1 MALNLGYILSMNKA
15 KTLTRSDIAS
25 YVLAALALF
34 IVVEFSLLVAL
45 FSGLLVYALAHVL
58 VPTIEKRYSSNKART
73 IAVVLLS
80 SVIILLI
87 SAAIWGILVFFRSE
101 AGNLQNLLQKLA
113 DIIEASRNQLP
124 EWLSAYLPEGV
135 EALRELMTG
144 WLREH
149 AGEAKGLGQE
159 AGHIIVQLVLGMII
173 GSMVALQDAT
183 TEDNYRPFAKALLDR
198 IGNLNLMFS
207 KIVFAQ
213 VRISLINTAFTAVY
227 LLVILPLAGVHLP
240 LTKSMI
246 AITFLAGLIPVVGNI
261 VSNTV
266 IVIVGLSHSLQIAVA
281 SLVFMVVI
289 HKLEYFLN
297 ARIIGSQIN
306 ARAWEMLT
314 AILVMETLFGM
325 PGLVAAPV
333 FYAYLKKELMD
344 RQLV

>member
-1 MALNLGYILSMNKA
+1 MNIA
-15 KTLTRSDIAS
+15 KNTAKLTPSAIAS
-25 YVLAALALF
+25 YILAAIALL
-34 IVVEFSLLVAL
+34 VVLKFGMLVAL
-45 FSGLLVYALAHVL
+45 FSGLLVYSLVHLLA
-58 VPTIEKRYSSNKART
+58 PTIEKRYSSTKARA

-80 SVIILLI
+80 SLI
-87 SAAIWGILVFFRSE
+87 VLSLSGAIWAIFVFFKSD

-124 EWLSAYLPEGV
+124 QWLSAYLPEGV
-135 EALRELMTG
+135 DALRELVTD

-149 AGEAKGLGQE
+149 AAEAKGVGQQV
-159 AGHIIVQLVLGMII
+159 GHILVQLILGMII
-173 GSMVALQDAT
+173 GSMVALQDT
-183 TEDNYRPFAKALLDR
+183 TSASNTQPLAVAMTERVANM
-198 IGNLNLMFS
+198 GLMFR

-213 VRISLINTAFTAVY
+213 VYISSINTVFTAIY
-227 LLVILPLAGVHLP
+227 LLVVLPLLGVHLP

-266 IVIVGLSHSLQIAVA
+266 IVIVALSYSLPIAIG
-281 SLVFMVVI
+281 SLVFMIVI

-306 ARAWEMLT
+306 AKSWEMLT
-314 AILVMETLFGM
+314 AILVMETLFGL
-325 PGLVAAPV
+325 PGVVAAPV
-333 FYAYLKKELMD
+333 FYAYIKKELMD

>member
-1 MALNLGYILSMNKA
+1 MTKA
-15 KTLTRSDIAS
+15 NSQVNNAIPPSEIAS
-25 YVLAALALF
+25 YILAALALF
-34 IVVEFSLLVAL
+34 IVVKFSLLVAL
-45 FSGLLVYALAHVL
+45 FSGLLVYAMAHLL
-58 VPTIEKRYSSNKART
+58 VPTIEKRYSSTKART
-73 IAVVLLS
+73 IAVLLLS
-80 SVIILLI
+80 SVIILMI
-87 SAAIWGILVFFRSE
+87 SGAIWGILVFFRSE

-113 DIIEASRNQLP
+113 DIIEASRSQLP
-124 EWLSAYLPEGV
+124 EWLSTYLPEGV
-135 EALRELMTG
+135 DALRELMTD

-159 AGHIIVQLVLGMII
+159 AGHIVVQLILGMII
-173 GSMVALQDAT
+173 GSLVALQDAT
-183 TEDNYRPFAKALLDR
+183 TEDNYRPNFPPLAKALLDR

-213 VRISLINTAFTAVY
+213 VRISLINTAFTAIY
-227 LLVILPLAGVHLP
+227 LIVILPLAGVHLP

-266 IVIVGLSHSLQIAVA
+266 LVIVGLSHSLHIAVA
-281 SLVFMVVI
+281 SLVFMIVI

-344 RQLV
+344 RALV

>member
-1 MALNLGYILSMNKA
+1 MTKA
-15 KTLTRSDIAS
+15 NIKANSKAITSAEIAS
-25 YVLAALALF
+25 YILAVVALF
-34 IVVEFSLLVAL
+34 IVLKFSLLVAL
-45 FSGLLVYALAHVL
+45 FSGLLVYAMAHLL
-58 VPTIEKRYSSNKART
+58 VPTIEKRYSSTKART

-80 SVIILLI
+80 SVIVLII

-113 DIIEASRNQLP
+113 DIIEASRSQLP
-124 EWLSAYLPEGV
+124 EWLSTYLPEGV
-135 EALRELMTG
+135 DALRELMTD

-173 GSMVALQDAT
+173 GSLVALQDAT
-183 TEDNYRPFAKALLDR
+183 TQDNYRPFATALLDR

-213 VRISLINTAFTAVY
+213 VRISLINTAFTAIY
-227 LLVILPLAGVHLP
+227 LIVILPLAGVHLP

-261 VSNTV
+261 ISNTV
-266 IVIVGLSHSLQIAVA
+266 LVIVGLSHSLHIAMV
-281 SLVFMVVI
+281 SLIFMIVI

-333 FYAYLKKELMD
+333 FYAYLKKELTD
-344 RQLV
+344 RGLV